1 MPVGPNVIATTLSKL
16 QDYLSAKVYESHP
29 LTHNFWNMIWVCIL
43 SIVTAIS
50 NCRWLSV
57 LPFPCRHSV
66 CATVTSNMADTAGS
80 VNQCLWLQEHCH
92 RCTCCRT
99 LLTRA
104 DSQQPLYVLSP
115 SNGAPATCI
124 FGCPTTMYRAAKN
137 TSGSGSIRGAQH
149 IQGLLRIYPCRQE
162 ARNKLLLEGMHL
174 WRVQVS
180 LLPIKPV
187 HLTRPKQGET
197 SYKTVGGKFPTWSGD
212 HVIKTALK
220 KRGCEMWSMVR
231 KELAHDKNGKMT
243 NWEMGRRFIS
253 TQSMIW
259 KGNGE
264 KIYSVYKEQI
274 EITI

>member
-1 MPVGPNVIATTLSKL
+1 MTIIPNR
-16 QDYLSAKVYESHP
+16 
-29 LTHNFWNMIWVCIL
+29 
-43 SIVTAIS
+43 
-50 NCRWLSV
+50 RWPSV
-57 LPFPCRHSV
+57 LSFPCRHRVGHSV
-66 CATVTSNMADTAGS
+66 CAEATGNMADT
-80 VNQCLWLQEHCH
+80 
-92 RCTCCRT
+92 
-99 LLTRA
+99 
-104 DSQQPLYVLSP
+104 DSQQCEPVFVTARALLSLHVLP
-115 SNGAPATCI
+115 DTIDMCW
-124 FGCPTTMYRAAKN
+124 AAEN
-137 TSGSGSIRGAQH
+137 TSGRGSIRGAQR
-149 IQGLLRIYPCRQE
+149 IRGLWRIYPCRQE

-220 KRGCEMWSMVR
+220 KQGCEMWSMVR